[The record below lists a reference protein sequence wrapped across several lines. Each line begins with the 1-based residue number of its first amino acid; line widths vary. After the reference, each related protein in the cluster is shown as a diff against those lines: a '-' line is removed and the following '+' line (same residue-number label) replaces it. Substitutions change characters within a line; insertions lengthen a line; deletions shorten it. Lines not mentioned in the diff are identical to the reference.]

1 MGDGGH
7 TESKENAA
15 QPLAAGHIGRVTRVA
30 LAQFTELIGQSPHAV
45 TGARPQGEGWSL
57 LIDVVELERVPD
69 TTSVL
74 ATYRVDTDRDGNLTS
89 YERLR
94 RFTRNSTERS

>member
-1 MGDGGH
+1 MGEGGDK
-7 TESKENAA
+7 ESKDNAA
-15 QPLAAGHIGRVTRVA
+15 QPMNAGHIARIARVA
-30 LAQFTELIGQSPHAV
+30 MAQFAELVGRSPHAV
-45 TGARPQGEGWSL
+45 TGARPDGDGWSL
-57 LIDVVELERVPD
+57 LIDVVELERIPA

-74 ATYRVDTDRDGNLTS
+74 ATYRVDTDPDGNLTS

>member
-1 MGDGGH
+1 MREGGH
-7 TESKENAA
+7 NESKENAA
-15 QPLAAGHIGRVTRVA
+15 QPLAAGRISQIARVA
-30 LAQFTELIGQSPHAV
+30 VAEFTELIGRSPHAV
-45 TGARPQGEGWSL
+45 TGARPDGDGWSL
-57 LIDVVELERVPD
+57 LIDVVELDRVPA

>member
-1 MGDGGH
+1 MGEGDH
-7 TESKENAA
+7 TESNNK
-15 QPLAAGHIGRVTRVA
+15 PLGAGHIGQIARVA
-30 LAQFTELIGQSPHAV
+30 LAQFAELVGQSPNAV
-45 TGARPQGEGWSL
+45 TGVRPDGDGWSL
-57 LIDVVELERVPD
+57 LVDVVELERVPD